1 MWILER
7 MQQRRT
13 DMSRVRRGDTPEYA
27 FDVIEAANRSDPQLA
42 AATGLLTMLLIA
54 MSIIEAPL
62 PRQDFAVD
70 GTGEVERPFPHEPGL
85 LCSID
90 GKIVSWVAVEAS

>member
-13 DMSRVRRGDTPEYA
+13 DMSRVRHGDTPEYA
-27 FDVIEAANRSDPQLA
+27 FDVIEAAQPIGPQLT

-54 MSIIEAPL
+54 MSIMEAPL
-62 PRQDFAVD
+62 PRQDLAVD
-70 GTGEVERPFPHEPGL
+70 ETGAVERPFQAESGL
-85 LCSID
+85 LCSIG
-90 GKIVSWVAVEAS
+90 GKIVSWVAFEAS

>member
-13 DMSRVRRGDTPEYA
+13 DMSRTRRGDSPEYA
-27 FDVIEAANRSDPQLA
+27 FDVIEAAQPIAPQLT
-42 AATGLLTMLLIA
+42 AATGLFTMLLIA
-54 MSIIEAPL
+54 MSTIEAPL

-70 GTGEVERPFPHEPGL
+70 GTGETECSISDEPRL
-85 LCSID
+85 LCSIG